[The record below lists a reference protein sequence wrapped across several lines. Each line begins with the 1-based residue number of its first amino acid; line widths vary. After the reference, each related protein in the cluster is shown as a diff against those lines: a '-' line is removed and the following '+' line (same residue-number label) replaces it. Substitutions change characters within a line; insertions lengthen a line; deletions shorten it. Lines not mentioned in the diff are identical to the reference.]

1 MAGPEPVE
9 EPAGEETASAHRRRL
24 ARSTAVFALATG
36 GSRVLGLVRE
46 IVVRRY
52 FGVEGSINAF
62 TVAFQ
67 VPNLIRALVADAALS
82 SAFVPVFSELL
93 EKGQRARAWRVASS
107 VFFLLLLA
115 LTALTALFVLLA
127 PWVMRPF
134 GYEDDQQDLVVG
146 LSRVL
151 FPIVA
156 LLGASGVIV
165 GILNSYERFTVPALT
180 PIFWNL
186 AIIAALV
193 VGVPQAESDTSK
205 LYVYAGGV
213 LAGTVIQVLLPVPWL
228 ARLDGSLRVALD
240 WRDPAVRRVFV
251 LMLPVALGLGLINFN
266 LVVDT
271 FFAAR
276 FLDPQLAP
284 SAIDAA
290 FRIYMLPQGIFS
302 VAIATVLFPS
312 LSRLAARGDS
322 DGFLETVSLGVRQIG
337 FMLVPAS
344 AIGAAL
350 SIPIVRVLY
359 ERGAFG
365 ADETTVVGHA
375 LAAFLIG
382 LTFNGMM
389 LMLNRAFFSL
399 QAPWVPTWV
408 ALGNLFVNAGLDF
421 AFYRLGI
428 WGLPL
433 ATAVVNVVAS
443 VALFV
448 ILRRRLG
455 RLDSRAI
462 AGSYA
467 RIVPVAAAAAGVAW
481 GVYAALDGPLGRALG
496 PQVVAVGT
504 AVAVAAL
511 AYLVLA
517 RLLGIRELGAL
528 LSLVGRSGTRSG
540 GHPA

>member
-115 LTALTALFVLLA
+115 LTALSALFVLLA

-134 GYEDDQQDLVVG
+134 GYEGDQQELVVG

-193 VGVPQAESDTSK
+193 VGVTQDDSDTSK
-205 LYVYAGGV
+205 
-213 LAGTVIQVLLPVPWL
+213 
-228 ARLDGSLRVALD
+228 
-240 WRDPAVRRVFV
+240 
-251 LMLPVALGLGLINFN
+251 M
-266 LVVDT
+266 
-271 FFAAR
+271 
-276 FLDPQLAP
+276 
-284 SAIDAA
+284 
-290 FRIYMLPQGIFS
+290 
-302 VAIATVLFPS
+302 
-312 LSRLAARGDS
+312 
-322 DGFLETVSLGVRQIG
+322 
-337 FMLVPAS
+337 
-344 AIGAAL
+344 
-350 SIPIVRVLY
+350 
-359 ERGAFG
+359 
-365 ADETTVVGHA
+365 
-375 LAAFLIG
+375 
-382 LTFNGMM
+382 
-389 LMLNRAFFSL
+389 
-399 QAPWVPTWV
+399 
-408 ALGNLFVNAGLDF
+408 
-421 AFYRLGI
+421 
-428 WGLPL
+428 
-433 ATAVVNVVAS
+433 
-443 VALFV
+443 
-448 ILRRRLG
+448 
-455 RLDSRAI
+455 
-462 AGSYA
+462 
-467 RIVPVAAAAAGVAW
+467 
-481 GVYAALDGPLGRALG
+481 
-496 PQVVAVGT
+496 
-504 AVAVAAL
+504 
-511 AYLVLA
+511 
-517 RLLGIRELGAL
+517 
-528 LSLVGRSGTRSG
+528 
-540 GHPA
+540 

>member
-1 MAGPEPVE
+1 VAGAEVVGEPVE
-9 EPAGEETASAHRRRL
+9 PAHRRRL
-24 ARSTAVFALATG
+24 ARSTAIFALATG
-36 GSRVLGLVRE
+36 GSRILGLVRE
-46 IVVRRY
+46 IVARRY

-67 VPNLIRALVADAALS
+67 VPNLVRALVADAALS

-93 EKGQRARAWRVASS
+93 EKGQRAKAWRVASS

-115 LTALTALFVLLA
+115 LTALTALFILLA

-134 GYEDDQQDLVVG
+134 GYEDTLHDLVVG

-156 LLGASGVIV
+156 VLGASGVIV
-165 GILNSYERFTVPALT
+165 GILNSYERFTIPALT

-186 AIIAALV
+186 AIIVALV
-193 VGVPQAESDTSK
+193 VGVPRAETESAK
-205 LYVYAGGV
+205 LYVYAGGI
-213 LAGTVIQVLLPVPWL
+213 LAGTVIQVLLPIPWL
-228 ARLDGSLRVALD
+228 MRLDGSMRVALD
-240 WRDPAVRRVFV
+240 WRDAAVRRVFT

-276 FLDPQLAP
+276 FLDPELAP

-312 LSRLAARGDS
+312 LSRLAARD
-322 DGFLETVSLGVRQIG
+322 DAEGFRRTVSLGLRQIG
-337 FMLVPAS
+337 FMLLPAS
-344 AIGAAL
+344 AIGIVLAG
-350 SIPIVRVLY
+350 PIVRVLY
-359 ERGAFG
+359 ERGAFT
-365 ADETTVVGHA
+365 ADQTAIVADA
-375 LAAFLIG
+375 LAAFMIG
-382 LTFNGMM
+382 LAFNGMM
-389 LMLNRAFFSL
+389 LMLNRGFFSL
-399 QAPWVPTWV
+399 QSPWVPTWV
-408 ALGNLFVNAGLDF
+408 ALGNLVLNGALDA

-428 WGLPL
+428 WGIPL
-433 ATAVVNVVAS
+433 ATAVVNVAGS

-455 RLDSRAI
+455 RLEGGAI
-462 AGSYA
+462 VASFL
-467 RIVPVAAAAAGVAW
+467 RIVPAAAAAAGVAY
-481 GVYAALDGPLGRALG
+481 GVWLGLDDALGRTIGMQTVSVGLG
-496 PQVVAVGT
+496 VVGGAT
-504 AVAVAAL
+504 

-528 LSLVGRSGTRSG
+528 LSLVGRSGKRSG
-540 GHPA
+540 GPSA

>member
-1 MAGPEPVE
+1 VAGAELVD
-9 EPAGEETASAHRRRL
+9 EPAGEGAPAHRRRL
-24 ARSTAVFALATG
+24 ARSTAIFALATA
-36 GSRVLGLVRE
+36 GSRILGLVRE
-46 IVVRRY
+46 IVARRY

-67 VPNLIRALVADAALS
+67 IPNLVRALVADAALS

-93 EKGQRARAWRVASS
+93 EKGQRAKAWRVASS
-107 VFFLLLLA
+107 VFFLLFLA
-115 LTALTALFVLLA
+115 LSALTALFILLA

-134 GYEDDQQDLVVG
+134 GYEDSQQDLVVG

-165 GILNSYERFTVPALT
+165 GILNSYERFTVPALS

-186 AIIAALV
+186 AIIVALV
-193 VGVPQAESDTSK
+193 AGVPQAGSDSAK

-228 ARLDGSLRVALD
+228 MRLDGSLRVALD
-240 WRDPAVRRVFV
+240 WRDPAIRRVFT

-276 FLDPQLAP
+276 FLDPGLAP

-290 FRIYMLPQGIFS
+290 FRIYMLPQGVFS

-312 LSRLAARGDS
+312 LSRLSARADY
-322 DGFLETVSLGVRQIG
+322 DGFRETVSLGVRQIG

-344 AIGAAL
+344 AIGGVLAV
-350 SIPIVRVLY
+350 PIVRLLY
-359 ERGAFG
+359 ERGAFA
-365 ADETTVVGHA
+365 ADQTTVVAAA
-375 LAAFLIG
+375 LAAFMVG

-399 QAPWVPTWV
+399 QSPWVPTGV
-408 ALGNLFVNAGLDF
+408 ALGNLVLNAGLD
-421 AFYRLGI
+421 AGFYHLGI
-428 WGLPL
+428 WGIPL
-433 ATAVVNVVAS
+433 ATSGVNIAGS

-455 RLDSRAI
+455 RLDGRAV
-462 AGSYA
+462 AASYV
-467 RIVPVAAAAAGVAW
+467 RIVPAGLAAAGVAYGIW
-481 GVYAALDGPLGRALG
+481 IGLDDALGRALG
-496 PQVVAVGT
+496 MQVVAVGT
-504 AVAVAAL
+504 AVVVASAG
-511 AYLVLA
+511 YLVLA
-517 RLLGIRELGAL
+517 RLLGIRELGPL
-528 LSLVGRSGTRSG
+528 LSLVGRSGRRSG
-540 GHPA
+540 GRPA